1 MSNRLYEELAAW
13 WPLLAPPED
22 YADEASLTLAILAH
36 GRGAPLGSLLE
47 LGSGAGQLALHMP
60 ADLDVVLLDLSPAML
75 AASRAWNPGRTH
87 VQADMRDAD
96 LGRRFDAVL
105 LHDAVMYLLEPE
117 DLAAACA
124 TAARHLVPGGAFLVL
139 PDVVEED
146 FREGHVA
153 GGAADLPT
161 APGRAARMLE
171 WHWDPVPGDG
181 RYRVDMAFLLREADG
196 TVRCL
201 HDVHTMALRSR
212 AALWAAIRGTGLT
225 PVEAPPHLAARCG
238 EVFLARKPLG

>member
-1 MSNRLYEELAAW
+1 MRLYGDLSAW
-13 WPLLAPPED
+13 WPLLTPPDGYAP
-22 YADEASLTLAILAH
+22 EAEEIRAL
-36 GRGAPLGSLLE
+36 LGPCRDLLE
-47 LGSGAGQLALHMP
+47 LGCGAGLLAAHWPDLRRTLVDRSPQMLALAGTH
-60 ADLDVVLLDLSPAML
+60 
-75 AASRAWNPGRTH
+75 NPDAVR
-87 VQADMRDAD
+87 VQADLRALRLPD
-96 LGRRFDAVL
+96 RFDAVL